1 MSVSLTK
8 PHKICYDGIMS
19 PGTQVGV
26 SNQYELIESLLH
38 ESTLLSDE
46 AKAALLQ
53 ETKQATDPE
62 EASRIVAFLKDEKQY
77 ILSYLRYLLK
87 ENRIPKEIPDLMSD
101 LRRDYL
107 VRMKRL
113 ESEDVERASDVL
125 AVLNLI

>member
-1 MSVSLTK
+1 
-8 PHKICYDGIMS
+8 MS